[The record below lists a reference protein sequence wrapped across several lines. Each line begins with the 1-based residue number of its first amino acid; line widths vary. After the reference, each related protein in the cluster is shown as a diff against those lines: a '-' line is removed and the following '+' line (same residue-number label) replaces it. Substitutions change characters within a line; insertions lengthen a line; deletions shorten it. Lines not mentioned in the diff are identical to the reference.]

1 LLCPSTETL
10 RSFRIDPSARN
21 QTIKEDT
28 GASPKF
34 LITVRIMVET
44 PLYTIEGTKEISDG
58 ETERSG
64 EAPDIDVLVRYVISL
79 IRLANGIAL
88 ID

>member
-1 LLCPSTETL
+1 MC
-10 RSFRIDPSARN
+10 RSVRKTPSARN

-34 LITVRIMVET
+34 LITARIMVET
-44 PLYTIEGTKEISDG
+44 PLYTSVGIKEISDG
-58 ETERSG
+58 EKKRSG
-64 EAPDIDVLVRYVISL
+64 KAKYIDVLISQVISL

-88 ID
+88 IDYYV